1 MTILTAGPCG
11 TRMISRAASARHP
24 AVWSVCGQESSPG
37 AGPVGAAS
45 GRLVLG
51 RLVLGRLSWAAL
63 SWAAAT
69 RSCSRARTSSGVYAR
84 RRRSARAA
92 TTPVAATPASP
103 ATPSSLHSE
112 PHGIRCRDMGPK
124 FAA

>member
-1 MTILTAGPCG
+1 
-11 TRMISRAASARHP
+11 MISRAASALIIRP
-24 AVWSVCGQESSPG
+24 CGRSAARSHSPG
-37 AGPVGAAS
+37 DPARCDSGAAS
-45 GRLVLG
+45 RAVLSWA
-51 RLVLGRLSWAAL
+51 VLSWAALSWAAL